1 MSFKMTTTEQQ
12 LNKFFEL
19 AEQEAHKEVIN
30 TLAYLGEQCISK
42 VREGKEAGLWT
53 DRTGNL
59 RSSIGYVVVYN
70 GQIVEL
76 AGFNPIGTG
85 IEGQK
90 EGRTYAEQ
98 LAKQQTKG
106 YALIVVA
113 GMAYASYVEAKG
125 FDVLANTALYARQ
138 EAPKLAEKL
147 EEAITKI
154 YDIL

>member
-1 MSFKMTTTEQQ
+1 MAIKMITTEQQ

-19 AEQEAHKEVIN
+19 AEQEACKEVIN
-30 TLAYLGEQCISK
+30 TLAYLGEQCISM

-76 AGFNPIGTG
+76 AGFNPMGTG
-85 IEGQK
+85 IEGQT
-90 EGRTYAEQ
+90 EGGTYAEQ

-125 FDVLANTALYARQ
+125 FDVLANTELYARQ